1 MIIRAEHTKSAL
13 KVISRLNAKIAHLR
27 LVPIFLGKK
36 QRLETVS
43 TTLGRCVR
51 GYSSLGFDA
60 FCLFSWIF
68 LARCCT
74 S

>member
-36 QRLETVS
+36 AET
-43 TTLGRCVR
+43 
-51 GYSSLGFDA
+51 
-60 FCLFSWIF
+60 
-68 LARCCT
+68 
-74 S
+74 